1 MKVVIESLF
10 YVRGNPI
17 TSYHSF
23 PQYTDKIE
31 QTMSSQLD
39 FLNQYDK
46 FSLTMK
52 VSKNE
57 H

>member
-1 MKVVIESLF
+1 MKVTIESLF

-31 QTMSSQLD
+31 QTMNSQLD

-52 VSKNE
+52 VTKGE